1 MNRHPLMNAVFLAL
15 CIAGFVA
22 APAAAQSQPSTDTS
36 FKPDNRS
43 FELTPVGPPAP
54 TLKYRFHFSM
64 AERIPGNAAPLIL
77 DAILLMGPTAAQT
90 IGKANDAYEAGDFKT
105 FDSLA
110 DSLDLAPVW
119 DELDPAM
126 RRLHSDF
133 DPPLREKHELTL
145 LPHLVSIRTLAWL
158 IRIRAVRQL
167 EQGKVNDAISTI
179 RLGYELTDKMTDP
192 VIISALVSAGC
203 TRIVSDATARLMNN
217 PGSPNLYWALVNEPL
232 RYPILRRAW
241 DAEHEWAYVV
251 RPRLAGLRDGDEPTP
266 QQWRTILVDDMATVY
281 ADHENNRGAGVR
293 PRPDPIND
301 TSPKLLARARQD
313 YAESHHVSADQA
325 AKVDPAIALGHF
337 YFRQWQIAQDDL
349 SELRGLPY
357 PLLLLKTAESWD
369 NLQRLKQEQPTNPFL
384 EHIAHMHRAVYAFA
398 RADRELAALT
408 TVEALRSYAAAHQ
421 GRLPGKLEELTETPT
436 PVNPVT
442 GKPFEY
448 RVADNVATIA
458 DTKSEST
465 LSYTVKIRER

>member
-1 MNRHPLMNAVFLAL
+1 MNRYRFSNVVILAL
-15 CIAGFVA
+15 CVAALVA
-22 APAAAQSQPSTDTS
+22 APAAGQNQSSTGPAIA
-36 FKPDNRS
+36 PDNRN
-43 FELTPVGPPAP
+43 FELTPVGPPVPA
-54 TLKYRFHFSM
+54 LKYRLHFTM

-77 DAILLMGPTAAQT
+77 DAVLLMGPTAAQT
-90 IGKANDAYEAGDFKT
+90 VSKANDAYEAGDFKT

-158 IRIRAVRQL
+158 IRVRAVRQL

-192 VIISALVSAGC
+192 VIIAALVSAGC
-203 TRIVSDATARLMNN
+203 TRIVNDTTARLMNN

-266 QQWRTILVDDMATVY
+266 QQWRTILDDDLAIVY
-281 ADHENNRGAGVR
+281 ADRESNPGAGAR
-293 PRPDPIND
+293 HLDPIND
-301 TSPKLLARARQD
+301 ATPKLLARARQD
-313 YAESHHVSADQA
+313 YAESHHVSPEQA

-337 YFRQWQIAQDDL
+337 YYRQWQVAQDDL

-357 PLLLLKTAESWD
+357 PILLPKTAESWD
-369 NLQRLKQEQPTNPFL
+369 NLQRLKADQPTNPFL
-384 EHIAHMHRAVYAFA
+384 EHIAHMHRAIYSFA

-408 TVEALRSYAAAHQ
+408 TVEALRSYAAAHE
-421 GRLPGKLEELTETPT
+421 GHLPARLEDLTQTPA
-436 PVNPVT
+436 PMNPVT

-448 RVADNVATIA
+448 HVADNVATLA
-458 DTKSEST
+458 DTRSEST
-465 LSYTVKIRER
+465 LTYTIRIRPR